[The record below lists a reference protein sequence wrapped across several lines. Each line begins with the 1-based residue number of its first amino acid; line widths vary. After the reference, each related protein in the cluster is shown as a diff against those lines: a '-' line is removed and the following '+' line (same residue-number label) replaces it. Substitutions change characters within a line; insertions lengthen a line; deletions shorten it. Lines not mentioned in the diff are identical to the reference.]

1 MRFFSERN
9 IFIRSFYYKYCSH
22 LESVGKEFKYAI
34 MFVRK

>member
-1 MRFFSERN
+1 MTFFSEQN
-9 IFIRSFYYKYCSH
+9 IFIGIFYYKYYSH